1 LAKTRFA
8 YFCQSCG
15 YESAKWLGKCPSCS
29 QWNTFVE
36 EVLEKANTSI
46 PNWKATSTTLQRAN
60 KPVKVADITFNE
72 EHRLLTPDKE
82 FNRVLGGGIVAGS
95 LVLIGG
101 EPGIGKSTLMLQL
114 ALNMPGL
121 KVLYISGEESE
132 HQIKMRA
139 ERLEEVGSRKSE
151 VGSQKLDGGAFKSE
165 IEHPKSEIEY
175 KSEIEHPKSEIS
187 RGCYILTETS
197 TQNIFKQIEQLEP
210 DIVVVDSIQTL
221 YSAHI
226 ESTPGSVSQVRECTA
241 ELLRFA
247 KESGTPVFLIGHITK
262 DGMIAGP
269 KILEHMVDTVLQ
281 FEGDR
286 HHVYRILRT
295 VKNRFGSSS
304 ELGIYEMLGEG
315 LREVSNPSEIL
326 LSQRDEALSGITIST
341 TLEGMRP
348 MMIETQALVSPSPYG
363 TPQRTATGF
372 DTRRMSMLL
381 AVLEKR
387 CGFNLGAKDV
397 FLNITG
403 GIRVEDPAIDLGL
416 AAAIISSHEDIPVP
430 FKTCFAGEIGLSGE
444 IRAVNRVEQR
454 IAEAQKLGFEQ
465 IFISKYNLPSGG
477 HDKKGID
484 LSRYKIDI
492 KIVSRIEEVFG
503 LLFG

>member
-1 LAKTRFA
+1 LHIRISAHQQMAKTKIA

-15 YESAKWLGKCPSCS
+15 FESAKWLGKCPSCQ

-36 EVLEKANTSI
+36 EIIEKANTSV
-46 PNWKATSTTLQRAN
+46 PDWKATSTTTQRAS
-60 KPVKVADITFNE
+60 KPVQIPDIIFNE
-72 EHRLLTPDKE
+72 EQRMLTPDKE

-114 ALNMPGL
+114 ALSMPHL
-121 KVLYISGEESE
+121 KILYISGEESE
-132 HQIKMRA
+132 RQIKMRA
-139 ERLEEVGSRKSE
+139 ERLDPAGESQESR
-151 VGSQKLDGGAFKSE
+151 VRSQESKINNFKSE
-165 IEHPKSEIEY
+165 IENPKSQFG
-175 KSEIEHPKSEIS
+175 K
-187 RGCYILTETS
+187 GCYVLTETS

-210 DIVVVDSIQTL
+210 DLVIVDSIQTL
-221 YSAHI
+221 HSAHI

-247 KESGTPVFLIGHITK
+247 KESSTPVFLIGHITK

-286 HHVYRILRT
+286 HHVYRILRC
-295 VKNRFGSSS
+295 VKNRFGSAS

-326 LSQRDEALSGITIST
+326 LSQRDELLSGITISA

-348 MMIETQALVSPSPYG
+348 MLIETQALVSTSAYG
-363 TPQRTATGF
+363 TPQRAATGF
-372 DTRRMSMLL
+372 DTRRMNMLL

-387 CGFNLGAKDV
+387 CGFKLGAKDV

-416 AAAIISSHEDIPVP
+416 AVAIISSHEDIPIP

-454 IAEAQKLGFEQ
+454 IAEAEKLGFEQ
-465 IFISKYNLPSGG
+465 IYISKYNLPSGG
-477 HDKKGID
+477 KDKKRID
-484 LSRYKIDI
+484 LSRYTIEVKTAG
-492 KIVSRIEEVFG
+492 SIEEVFG
-503 LLFG
+503 MLFG

>member
-1 LAKTRFA
+1 MAKTKIA

-15 YESAKWLGKCPSCS
+15 YESPKWLGKCPSCA
-29 QWNTFVE
+29 QWNTFAE
-36 EVLEKANTSI
+36 EIIEKANTSV
-46 PNWKATSTTLQRAN
+46 PNWKAPSTSLQRSN
-60 KPVKVADITFNE
+60 KPVKVADIIFNE

-114 ALNMPGL
+114 ALNMPNL
-121 KVLYISGEESE
+121 KVLYVSGEESE

-139 ERLEEVGSRKSE
+139 ERLQATENQELRAKNQESK
-151 VGSQKLDGGAFKSE
+151 
-165 IEHPKSEIEY
+165 P
-175 KSEIEHPKSEIS
+175 EIS
-187 RGCYILTETS
+187 QAFILTETS

-210 DIVVVDSIQTL
+210 DWVVIDSIQTL
-221 YSAHI
+221 HSSHI

-247 KESGTPVFLIGHITK
+247 KETSTPVFLIGHITK
-262 DGMIAGP
+262 DGTIAGP

-286 HHVYRILRT
+286 HHVYRILRA
-295 VKNRFGSSS
+295 VKNRFGSAS

-326 LSQRDEALSGITIST
+326 LSQRDEPLSGITISA
-341 TLEGMRP
+341 TLEGLRP
-348 MMIETQALVSPSPYG
+348 MLIETQALVSTSAYG

-372 DTRRMSMLL
+372 DTRRMNMLL

-387 CGFNLGAKDV
+387 CGFRLGTKDV

-416 AAAIISSHEDIPVP
+416 AAAIISSHEDIPISS
-430 FKTCFAGEIGLSGE
+430 KTCFAGEIGLSGE

-465 IFISKYNLPSGG
+465 IFISKYNLPKAD
-477 HDKKGID
+477 DKKRID
-484 LSRYKIDI
+484 LSRYNIDV
-492 KIVSRIEEVFG
+492 KVVGNIEEVFG

>member
-1 LAKTRFA
+1 MRLFTGFLFLLAISCAKPKPQYDITKVELTRSGAWSDFGGSISIDSSLNYKYYGDYGKVKQWFFTGKVSTQFWDTLNQKLKHIKYKTL
-8 YFCQSCG
+8 SVTDN
-15 YESAKWLGKCPSCS
+15 ENTVDWLGKCPSCA

-36 EVLEKANTSI
+36 EVLEKPNTSV
-46 PNWKATSTTLQRAN
+46 PNWKTSSTTQQRAN
-60 KPVKVADITFNE
+60 KPVQVADITFSE
-72 EHRLLTPDKE
+72 EQRLLTPDKE

-114 ALNMPGL
+114 ALNMPGI
-121 KVLYISGEESE
+121 KVLYVSGEESE
-132 HQIKMRA
+132 RQIKMRA
-139 ERLEEVGSRKSE
+139 ERLCPQSPE
-151 VGSQKLDGGAFKSE
+151 GGAFGKD
-165 IEHPKSEIEY
+165 
-175 KSEIEHPKSEIS
+175 
-187 RGCYILTETS
+187 CFILTETS
-197 TQNIFKQIEQLEP
+197 TQNIFKQIEALEP
-210 DIVVVDSIQTL
+210 DLVVVDSIQTL
-221 YSAHI
+221 HSAHI
-226 ESTPGSVSQVRECTA
+226 ESTPGSVSQ
-241 ELLRFA
+241 
-247 KESGTPVFLIGHITK
+247 

-295 VKNRFGSSS
+295 IKNRFGSAS

-348 MMIETQALVSPSPYG
+348 MMIETQALVSTSPYG

-372 DTRRMSMLL
+372 DTKRMSMLL

-387 CGFNLGAKDV
+387 CGFNLGNKDV

-416 AAAIISSHEDIPVP
+416 AAAIISSHQDIPIS
-430 FKTCFAGEIGLSGE
+430 FKTCFAGEVGLSGE

-454 IAEAQKLGFEQ
+454 IAEAQKIKRGS
-465 IFISKYNLPSGG
+465 IC
-477 HDKKGID
+477 
-484 LSRYKIDI
+484 RDI
-492 KIVSRIEEVFG
+492 KST
-503 LLFG
+503 